1 MLTCLDFF
9 FPFGFHCFSP
19 IDSKGSCHVESGF
32 WKVMQSMWAVGLSWV
47 RKELVF
53 EKSRPGW

>member
-9 FPFGFHCFSP
+9 SLWIPFFFP

-32 WKVMQSMWAVGLSWV
+32 WKVMQSMRAVGLSWV